1 MPVTTRQQGFTLLEL
16 VIAMAIFAVLGLAS
30 WRLFDGVVRAERS
43 GANHEQYMRTL
54 LRAVAVIE
62 RNVLQVT
69 VHPLVLEQGVLQLQR
84 GNWRNPLDQP
94 RSELQNVTYRLDQGT
109 LWRESLGVEH
119 PVAQRQKLLDDV
131 LELRWR
137 LYDGKLGWRSDWPA
151 AAGQPVDR
159 PQALELT
166 FSTARFEQIR
176 RVLLLPGSAS

>member
-30 WRLFDGVVRAERS
+30 WRVFDGVVRAERS
-43 GANHEQYMRTL
+43 SASHEQYMRTL

-62 RNVLQVT
+62 RDVLQVT

-109 LWRESLGVEH
+109 LWRESLGWNT
-119 PVAQRQKLLDDV
+119 LS
-131 LELRWR
+131 
-137 LYDGKLGWRSDWPA
+137 RSARSCWTRCLNCVGGSTMA
-151 AAGQPVDR
+151 
-159 PQALELT
+159 
-166 FSTARFEQIR
+166 STAGAVTGRPLRDNRWIGHR
-176 RVLLLPGSAS
+176 RWS